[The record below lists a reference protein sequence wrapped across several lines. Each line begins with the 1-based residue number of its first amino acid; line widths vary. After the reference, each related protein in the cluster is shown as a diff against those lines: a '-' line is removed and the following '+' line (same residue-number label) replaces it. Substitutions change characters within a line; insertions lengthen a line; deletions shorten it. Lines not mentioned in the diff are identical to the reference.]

1 MSLARTALRLAVIAA
16 LEADATVAAFCVG
29 RIFDSRIE
37 EIDAKEV
44 APIIIVFTGDEH
56 GKAWSANNGGPP
68 FDSAVDLNLEIS
80 MRIQASADGADV
92 PDIGVPEIDS
102 ELEAALDLI
111 EDAAVAAIA
120 VGDTPASILVRQV
133 LRRITEHRSVRYA
146 SADTGAKLAMRLV
159 TLTAEMNEDDGQQSP
174 FDGVPTGP
182 FAALPEPL
190 RTVASSLPAGSD
202 GLATC
207 QALVAKLTAPV
218 AAQPFTGA
226 ASAVYAP
233 QRLRAD
239 RVPSP
244 TDPNVPTFG
253 QEIDIHG

>member
-16 LEADATVAAFCVG
+16 LEADATVAAFCAG

-80 MRIQASADGADV
+80 MRIQAPADGPDV

-111 EDAAVAAIA
+111 EDAAVSAIA
-120 VGDTPASILVRQV
+120 IGDTSASALVRKV
-133 LRRITEHRSVRYA
+133 LRRVTEHRSVRYA

-159 TLTAEMNEDDGQQSP
+159 TLTAEMIGDDGPSSP
-174 FDGVPTGP
+174 FDVPTGP

-190 RTVASSLPAGSD
+190 RTVASSLPSGSD

-207 QALVAKLTAPV
+207 QALVAKLTLPV
-218 AAQPFTGA
+218 PPAPFTGA
-226 ASAVYAP
+226 ADITYAI
-233 QRLRAD
+233 QRLRPD
-239 RVPSP
+239 HVPDP
-244 TDPNVPTFG
+244 ADPNVPTIG
-253 QEIDIHG
+253 QEIDLG